1 MKAKF
6 KEAIDLGE
14 SLGQDTIELQAKMVF
29 TERNLRLAAER
40 DAAKEDDAFALEAID
55 RLTISQQTEQELR
68 DAARAKELEDLRIKF
83 NELLVLA
90 ENDADKYNQV
100 VEDKRKAQ
108 SAIND
113 FYNAKDLAAEE
124 EYQAKLAEIQRT
136 AAERFGNEV
145 NAIEEAKL
153 SASEKIR
160 KDANDKVKAIIDD
173 GVKAYREANKDRE
186 VSDLEAFNY
195 ALSLLGMNK
204 EAIAQFLADAEK
216 RANEAMTPFEKFRS
230 IFAKIFGENA
240 GKALDNLKKKFDELA
255 GKGGKIAGF
264 LAKIF
269 KGAFGAIK
277 AGFDTVMSVV
287 ETVSGFSFNI
297 LGTIQNAISSIIS
310 QQDAAM
316 QDADQRAREAGFD
329 PEAAARRAQ
338 ASVNPA
344 DTATAF
350 VQGLVDNALRITEV
364 FVAAVGPVMSSL
376 AAGLPAVFTAVAD
389 ALPGIVMAF
398 AANIGPIINAI
409 IDGVPKVAIA
419 LIQALPVIATALID
433 AILFDLIPALP
444 GIAWELLKAIV
455 VALGQVIAD
464 VAKMIWNAITGQGGD
479 EDTGNA
485 AAYSGM
491 DYVPATMRATLH
503 QGEAVIPADRNAKRL
518 SGATAPA
525 PAGAAQNYGGGY
537 GGGGGQ
543 FEVAVIAEGRLLEA
557 VQLKAESLGRAT
569 GMGKRIRKAAGVQVG
584 FSRGDYNPWSR

>member
-1 MKAKF
+1 LSLLSQNKD
-6 KEAIDLGE
+6 AIG
-14 SLGQDTIELQAKMVF
+14 
-29 TERNLRLAAER
+29 
-40 DAAKEDDAFALEAID
+40 AIF
-55 RLTISQQTEQELR
+55 E
-68 DAARAKELEDLRIKF
+68 
-83 NELLVLA
+83 
-90 ENDADKYNQV
+90 DADK
-100 VEDKRKAQ
+100 
-108 SAIND
+108 
-113 FYNAKDLAAEE
+113 
-124 EYQAKLAEIQRT
+124 
-136 AAERFGNEV
+136 
-145 NAIEEAKL
+145 
-153 SASEKIR
+153 
-160 KDANDKVKAIIDD
+160 
-173 GVKAYREANKDRE
+173 
-186 VSDLEAFNY
+186 
-195 ALSLLGMNK
+195 
-204 EAIAQFLADAEK
+204 
-216 RANEAMTPFEKFRS
+216 RAREAMTPFEQLRALVVK
-230 IFAKIFGENA
+230 AFGKDA
-240 GKALDNLKKKFDELA
+240 GDALDAAKKKMDEFGSK
-255 GKGGKIAGF
+255 GKQIAGVI
-264 LAKIF
+264 AKVF

-297 LGTIQNAISSIIS
+297 LGTIQNAVSSIIS

-389 ALPGIVMAF
+389 ALPGIAMAF

-419 LIQALPVIATALID
+419 LIQAIPVIATALVE
-433 AILFDLIPALP
+433 AILTDLIPALP
-444 GIAWELLKAIV
+444 GIAFELAKAVVSAIWEALKGIGGAIGK
-455 VALGQVIAD
+455 AAAEFFGF
-464 VAKMIWNAITGQGGD
+464 
-479 EDTGNA
+479 DTGGP